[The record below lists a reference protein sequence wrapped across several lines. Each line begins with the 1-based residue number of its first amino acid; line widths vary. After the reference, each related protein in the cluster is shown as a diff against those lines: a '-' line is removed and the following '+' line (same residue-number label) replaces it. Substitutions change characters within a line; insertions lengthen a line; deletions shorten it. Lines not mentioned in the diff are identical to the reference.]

1 MPRISFT
8 GEEHARI
15 NHVLRELDPAT
26 HDLTAHWRNLLSGED
41 WAFLQDYVRTEMR
54 ATLEMGML
62 ARSIAA
68 VVDERRLADKAAVD
82 HFMRS
87 TPWSRNFGLTDEAE
101 ERLMSILGQAL
112 DSPLFL
118 AIEALMQM
126 AEDRMFDTLDIE
138 YRSLLEGRL

>member
-1 MPRISFT
+1 MPRIAFT

-26 HDLTAHWRNLLSGED
+26 HELTAHWSDLLNGED

-68 VVDERRLADKAAVD
+68 VVNERRLADTTAVD
-82 HFMRS
+82 HFLRS
-87 TPWSRNFGLTDEAE
+87 TTWSRNFGLTDDAE

-126 AEDRMFDTLDIE
+126 AEDRMFDTLDSE